1 MSLPGNP
8 VDASARYL
16 QAGEIVRLKSGG
28 PPMTVVL
35 GGVGRVRCQW
45 FDTKNQ
51 LLTETFDT
59 KLLVMFE

>member
-8 VDASARYL
+8 VDASTRFL
-16 QAGEIVRLKSGG
+16 HEGDIVRLKSGG
-28 PPMTVVL
+28 PPMTVAL

-59 KLLVMFE
+59 NLLVKYE